1 MLIRACLLALLLA
14 SSLCGATQG
23 KVTVKEILQ
32 NQQPEQ
38 TEQEASEQDQGI
50 EEVALDKLHRETPR
64 GAMQGYLN
72 AARSRD
78 FTLASDY
85 LDFRNLSPEV
95 LALGKPQLAEI
106 LYLVLERTLWV
117 DLPSL
122 SSQPQGKE
130 QDLLPSYRDLVG
142 ELATAQGPVQILL
155 QRVPA
160 ESGGNYIWKI
170 SNATVAQIPLLKMHY
185 SYSPS
190 GEWLYKHLPDHS
202 FLGVKLWQW
211 VYYSANLLVY
221 LLLALA
227 ITRVLAFI
235 AKRIKPDLSAEAS
248 GLINGP
254 LCLLLG
260 VILARNLASEA
271 NSTLASKAVFEGATL
286 LIIAWT
292 WFALR
297 AIDVVRYRFSQR
309 LILRGNEQAVYLL
322 RPLGNVVQI
331 AVVIMALF
339 LWLENLGFSA
349 TTLVAGLGIGGLAVA
364 LAAQKSVENIIGAIT
379 LYSSAPVR
387 VGQVC
392 RFGAQL
398 GTVEEI
404 GLRATR
410 VRTLNRTVIHV
421 PNARFVDMELENISE
436 RERIGY
442 RPELILDRSTS
453 SAQIA
458 ELQAELMQLLGQQ
471 PDVADSPCRA
481 RFTGFVPRGLCIEV
495 LCYIETT
502 DFNLYLAR
510 SEELNLAI
518 LSLLHKLKIDLAP
531 PDYF

>member
-1 MLIRACLLALLLA
+1 MLIRVCLLALIVV
-14 SSLCGATQG
+14 SGLCGATQG

-32 NQQPEQ
+32 QQQPERS
-38 TEQEASEQDQGI
+38 EQEQAEQAQEI
-50 EEVALDKLHRETPR
+50 EEVMLDKLHRETPR

-72 AARSRD
+72 AARTRD
-78 FTLASDY
+78 FALASDY
-85 LDFRNLSPEV
+85 LDFRNLGPEV

-106 LYLVLERTLWV
+106 LYLVLDRTLWV
-117 DLPSL
+117 DVQSL
-122 SSQPQGKE
+122 SSQPQGKS

-142 ELATAQGPVQILL
+142 ELKTSQGPVQILL

-160 ESGGNYIWKI
+160 DSGGDYIWKI
-170 SNATVAQIPLLKMHY
+170 SNATVAQIPLLKEQY

-190 GEWLYKHLPDHS
+190 GEWLYKNLPDYS

-221 LLLALA
+221 LLLAFA
-227 ITRVLAFI
+227 ITRVLAFT
-235 AKRIKPDLSAEAS
+235 AKRIKPDLSAEACS
-248 GLINGP
+248 LINGP

-260 VILARNLASEA
+260 VILARNLASDA

-309 LILRGNEQAVYLL
+309 LIQRGNEQAVYLL

-392 RFGAQL
+392 RFGEQV

-436 RERIGY
+436 RERIAY
-442 RPELILDRSTS
+442 RPELILDRSTT
-453 SAQIA
+453 SAQISA
-458 ELQAELMQLLGQQ
+458 LQAELIDMLTRQ
-471 PDVADSPCRA
+471 PDVADNPCRV

-502 DFNLYLAR
+502 DFNEYLTRCEA
-510 SEELNLAI
+510 LNLAA
-518 LSLLHKLKIDLAP
+518 LSLLHKLEIDLAP
-531 PDYF
+531 PEYL